1 MAEVSAPMTAD
12 SLQNALQAQR
22 NSNWHHS
29 IGLGAESSSP
39 VKTTV
44 TMPQLSTT
52 GHTSSSHQR
61 ILMVQTN
68 DESLTAKTHRPH
80 TTMRPF
86 TKLSPPHFSTR
97 SLLQQLRYLGPPP
110 TSASA
115 RKIHGVAMKWIGINV
130 DYCIYLTL
138 QKECIL

>member
-1 MAEVSAPMTAD
+1 MKWNRRTYEAE
-12 SLQNALQAQR
+12 QKR
-22 NSNWHHS
+22 RKNW
-29 IGLGAESSSP
+29 
-39 VKTTV
+39 
-44 TMPQLSTT
+44 QLTQPACIH

-68 DESLTAKTHRPH
+68 DESLNHATAKTHRLH
-80 TTMRPF
+80 TTMRLF

-97 SLLQQLRYLGPPP
+97 SSLQQLRYLGPPP

-130 DYCIYLTL
+130 DNCIYLTL